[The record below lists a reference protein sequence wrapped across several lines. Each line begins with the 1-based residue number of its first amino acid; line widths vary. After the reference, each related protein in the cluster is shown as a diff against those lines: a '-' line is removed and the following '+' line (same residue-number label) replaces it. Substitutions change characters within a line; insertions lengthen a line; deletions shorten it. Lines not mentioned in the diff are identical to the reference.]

1 MPRPA
6 PGHFRSKSLLPNFIN
21 AYLRCMLQQT
31 IRQLAGKYADEFI
44 SIRRHLHAH
53 PELSYQE
60 FETAAFIKKQ
70 LDAIG
75 IPYKTMAQTGV
86 VGLIEGKNPGSR
98 IVALRADMDALPIKE
113 ENEVTYKSANE
124 GVMHACGHDVHTTC
138 LLGAAKILHETKDQW
153 EGTVK
158 LIFQPGEERNP
169 GGASILIK
177 EGVLKD
183 PEPQAIIGLHV
194 HPHLET
200 GKFSFRGGKVMASAD
215 ELYITIKGPGGH
227 AAAPHLTVDTILVAS
242 HLVIALQQIIS
253 RNKSPFTPS
262 VLSICSFQGGHTTN
276 VIPSE
281 VKLMGTFRA
290 LDEEWRF
297 KAHELIRKQCLEI
310 GAAMGATIDLH
321 IDVGYPAVYNHE
333 GLNELARQQAIAYAG
348 SENVLETE
356 VRMGAEDFGYYSQ
369 VIPGCF
375 FRLGVGNV
383 AKGIT
388 SGVHTPTFNVDESA
402 IELGAGMMAWMG
414 VVGLGRLGG

>member
-1 MPRPA
+1 
-6 PGHFRSKSLLPNFIN
+6 
-21 AYLRCMLQQT
+21 MLQQS
-31 IRQLAGKYADEFI
+31 IKQLARQYADEFI
-44 SIRRHLHAH
+44 AVRRHLHAH

-60 FETAAFIKKQ
+60 FETSQFVKQ
-70 LDAIG
+70 QLERLG
-75 IPYKTMAQTGV
+75 ISHRTMAQTGV
-86 VGLIEGKNPGSR
+86 VGLIEGKNASKR
-98 IVALRADMDALPIKE
+98 VIALRADMDALPIKE
-113 ENEVTYKSANE
+113 ENNIDYRSKNE

-138 LLGAAKILHETKDQW
+138 LLGAAKILNELKNEW

-183 PEPQAIIGLHV
+183 PSPQAILGLHV
-194 HPHLET
+194 HPHMEV

-215 ELYITIKGPGGH
+215 EIYITVKGPGGH
-227 AAAPHLTVDTILVAS
+227 AAAPHLTVDTVLVAS
-242 HLVIALQQIIS
+242 HLVVALQQIIS
-253 RNKSPFTPS
+253 RNRNPFNPS

-297 KAHELIRKQCLEI
+297 KAHELIRRQCTEL
-310 GAAMGATIDLH
+310 ASSMGAEIDLH

-333 GLNELARQQAIAYAG
+333 ALNESVRKQATLFVEADNI
-348 SENVLETE
+348 LETE

-375 FRLGVGNV
+375 FRLGVGN
-383 AKGIT
+383 AGKGIV
-388 SGVHTPTFNVDESA
+388 SGVHTPTFNIDESA
-402 IELGAGMMAWMG
+402 IENGMGMMAW
-414 VVGLGRLGG
+414 LGATVNL